1 MESGALVQLY
11 GTDTFLFGNT
21 SDPYCYNNR
30 DSMMYWFIEYDDG
43 LPSKKDLL
51 KISNAPHIL
60 DHVPDFLKH
69 MSIKEERAIIKIQ
82 RAWRNAIENPCY
94 KLCKNRLL
102 KEFYELNLEV

>member
-69 MSIKEERAIIKIQ
+69 M
-82 RAWRNAIENPCY
+82 
-94 KLCKNRLL
+94 KNRLL